1 MAKLCPSS
9 LCNHENPDQRFV
21 CGKCGMDLDK
31 DRTETKGRDILFEV
45 FKELGEI
52 TTLKPELK
60 EHLDKMTREDFDRAI
75 EKRVGT
81 VFMIMLE
88 MVAKENATKKM
99 FKHSRNERN

>member
-9 LCNHENPDQRFV
+9 LCNHENPDRSFV

-45 FKELGEI
+45 FKEIGE
-52 TTLKPELK
+52 TSRLTPEQKDMLS
-60 EHLDKMTREDFDRAI
+60 KMTREDFDRAI

-81 VFMIMLE
+81 VFMIIME
-88 MVAKENATKKM
+88 MVVKEGGKKDV
-99 FKHSRNERN
+99 